1 MIKNT
6 RPSHIISIFSLI
18 LMLLVGQSSGYNYVW
33 CFGLNGHTAL
43 EQAHGSCG
51 GEEQVL
57 HEALHLGSGQS
68 SLDHCGSCLD
78 LNLSNSYASSRLRD
92 DHLSFSPVFFVPPV
106 TLLLVTVETEFAQ
119 PRFTLSDVVPRI
131 SAQIL
136 HHRTVVLLT

>member
-1 MIKNT
+1 MTKNI

-18 LMLLVGQSSGYNYVW
+18 LMLLIGQSSGYNYVW

-57 HEALHLGSGQS
+57 HEALHSES
-68 SLDHCGSCLD
+68 SELALDHCGSCLD
-78 LNLSNSYASSRLRD
+78 LSLSNSYASSRLRD
-92 DHLSFSPVFFVPPV
+92 DHLSFSPVFFVAPV
-106 TLLLVTVETEFAQ
+106 TLPLVAAEAEFAQ

-131 SAQIL
+131 SSQIL